1 MNLWHDLISSIN
13 ILVFI
18 AAGWS
23 AGCVLAGICLGLWL
37 SIKIDRWEQADKE
50 KDRYSQHSVDREG

>member
-1 MNLWHDLISSIN
+1 MNLWHDLIGGLN

-23 AGCVLAGICLGLWL
+23 AGCVLAGVCMGLWL
-37 SIKIDRWEQADKE
+37 SIKIDRWEQS
-50 KDRYSQHSVDREG
+50 KDRYSQHSVDGE